1 MPLCLDYFEHFTG
14 INLVNLFILK
24 LFFKSSYLL
33 ATLHSMVDFS

>member
-1 MPLCLDYFEHFTG
+1 MPLCLDYFQHFTG

-24 LFFKSSYLL
+24 LFKSSYLL